1 MKSKIPFPFIL
12 IILLS
17 VILIIELIYYF
28 HDNPIIPTFNQKTP
42 STSELKDELLI
53 TLFMNHIESDSSTF
67 YNNYFNTTLEYY
79 DYETKILDIKNG
91 NIPNRTK
98 LITFGST
105 PMIGAHNPVGYDK
118 ITYSVDVLGNVT
130 LDKFSH
136 LKSFDVPE
144 WLRDSLIK
152 PYPVAE

>member
-1 MKSKIPFPFIL
+1 MNSKITLPFVL

-17 VILIIELIYYF
+17 SILIIELIYYF
-28 HDNPIIPTFNQKTP
+28 HNYPLIPTFNQKAP
-42 STSELKDELLI
+42 SADELKDELLI

-67 YNNYFNTTLEYY
+67 YDNYFNTRLAYY

-91 NIPNRTK
+91 NIPNRVK
-98 LITFGST
+98 VITFGIT
-105 PMIGAHNPVGYDK
+105 PMIGAHNPVGYDE
-118 ITYSVDVLGNVT
+118 ITYTVDVLGNVT

-136 LKSFDVPE
+136 LKSFDIPK
-144 WLRDSLIK
+144 WLRDSLIQ